1 MSSSSASGEKPYLTP
16 NEAARLLMVAPVTLR
31 AWATKGLLNAHTTVG
46 GHRRFLRQDLAQ
58 FAAQRGMRLL
68 ESTPEDGPSPE
79 TAGGLRVLVVDD
91 DHRFAAFLRELL
103 EMNGVTAALAFDGF
117 AAGRMVESF
126 KPDTVL
132 LDLRMPGLDGFAVC
146 RQLKSSPATSRIRV
160 IAMTGYAPLDSRAA
174 IVEAGAELC
183 LAKPFTNA
191 QLLSLLGIGDGT
203 EPTPV

>member
-1 MSSSSASGEKPYLTP
+1 MAMEKKRARSSKLMSLG
-16 NEAARLLMVAPVTLR
+16 
-31 AWATKGLLNAHTTVG
+31 
-46 GHRRFLRQDLAQ
+46 Q
-58 FAAQRGMRLL
+58 
-68 ESTPEDGPSPE
+68 
-79 TAGGLRVLVVDD
+79 
-91 DHRFAAFLRELL
+91 RFAAFLRELL
-103 EMNGVTAALAFDGF
+103 ELNGVTAALAFDGF

-146 RQLKSSPATSRIRV
+146 RQLKSSPATNHIRV
-160 IAMTGYAPLDSRAA
+160 IAMTGYAPADSRTA

-191 QLLSLLGIGDGT
+191 QLLSLLGLGGGT